1 MHRRIAILGS
11 TGSIGT
17 TVVRLIDALKNKGVR
32 IDDVG
37 LEAHW
42 SLDYP
47 SLDEVE
53 TRISAFA
60 QEGG

>member
-1 MHRRIAILGS
+1 LGS

-32 IDDVG
+32 IDG
-37 LEAHW
+37 TWLEAHW

-53 TRISAFA
+53 TCISAFA